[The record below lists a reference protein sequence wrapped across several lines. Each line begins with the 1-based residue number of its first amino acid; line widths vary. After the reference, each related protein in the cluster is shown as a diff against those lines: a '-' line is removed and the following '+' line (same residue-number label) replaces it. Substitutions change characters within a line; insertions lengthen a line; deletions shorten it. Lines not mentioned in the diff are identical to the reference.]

1 MKETIK
7 KILTRAAAYYT
18 VATGAYSFVIFAMY
32 SNEEGGALLSAKRV
46 FLLLPFCLCL
56 AAANTA
62 LASKTLPR
70 GLSYPLHCAATMLG
84 VYLCVI
90 LPAGM
95 ESRQRLV
102 GTMVAVVI
110 YIVAMTVYALLTRH
124 IKRTLAEERNYRS
137 QFDGNEIK
145 KK

>member
-1 MKETIK
+1 
-7 KILTRAAAYYT
+7 
-18 VATGAYSFVIFAMY
+18 
-32 SNEEGGALLSAKRV
+32 
-46 FLLLPFCLCL
+46 
-56 AAANTA
+56 
-62 LASKTLPR
+62 
-70 GLSYPLHCAATMLG
+70 MLG

-102 GTMVAVVI
+102 GTMVALVI

-137 QFDGNEIK
+137 QFDDNEIK

>member
-70 GLSYPLHCAATMLG
+70 GLS
-84 VYLCVI
+84 
-90 LPAGM
+90 
-95 ESRQRLV
+95 
-102 GTMVAVVI
+102 
-110 YIVAMTVYALLTRH
+110 
-124 IKRTLAEERNYRS
+124 
-137 QFDGNEIK
+137 
-145 KK
+145 